1 MRDHQ
6 HMMSFLDR
14 LKAARDAR
22 KGAATPRSD
31 SEQSPSPSPLFFRRE
46 QMWPRDTLTGAAI
59 EEELSEEF
67 DLRVNSQ
74 AELVDM
80 VRRAYASDGFLR
92 FFCF

>member
-1 MRDHQ
+1 
-6 HMMSFLDR
+6 
-14 LKAARDAR
+14 
-22 KGAATPRSD
+22 
-31 SEQSPSPSPLFFRRE
+31 
-46 QMWPRDTLTGAAI
+46 MWPRDTLTGAAI